1 VEVGVRHAVSDKLAA
16 IITTGDVPRIVEL
29 VGVCREAAA
38 KGTAVRLFFRDES
51 IPLISRPEVRLRIT
65 PVLPAQLQ
73 KAREGRARELGA
85 ALANLATLRDVELSA
100 CSSSLYLWGLTAGD
114 LIPAISG
121 ARGLIAFL
129 ADDLDG
135 AKQVVSC

>member
-1 VEVGVRHAVSDKLAA
+1 VSDKLAA

-29 VGVCREAAA
+29 VGICREAAA

-51 IPLISRPEVRLRIT
+51 IPLVSRAEVRHRIT
-65 PVLPAQLQ
+65 PALPAQLQ
-73 KAREGRARELGA
+73 EDREGGARELGA
-85 ALANLATLRDVELSA
+85 ALADLATLDDVELSA
-100 CSSSLYLWGLTAGD
+100 CSSSLYVWGLTAGD
-114 LIPAISG
+114 LIPAIRG

-135 AKQVVSC
+135 AQEVVSC

>member
-1 VEVGVRHAVSDKLAA
+1 MEVGVRHVVSDKLAA
-16 IITTGDVPRIVEL
+16 IITTGDIPRIVEL
-29 VGVCREAAA
+29 VAICREAAT

-51 IPLISRPEVRLRIT
+51 IPLISRTEVRHRIT
-65 PVLPAQLQ
+65 PALPAQLHE
-73 KAREGRARELGA
+73 AHEGRARELEV

-135 AKQVVSC
+135 AQEVVSC